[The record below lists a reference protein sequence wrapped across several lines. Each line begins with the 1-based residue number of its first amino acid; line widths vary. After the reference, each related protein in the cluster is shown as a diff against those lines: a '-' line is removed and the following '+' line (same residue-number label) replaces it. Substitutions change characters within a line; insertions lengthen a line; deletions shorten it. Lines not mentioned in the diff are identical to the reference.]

1 MTASSSSRDRRTKAE
16 LAAEIDRLQGEISQM
31 SQKMDK
37 KMKESRVT
45 MTVRLPIS
53 LRDSIRSAAAEEDL
67 SIQDI
72 FEEALARW
80 VSARNR
86 SRR

>member
-1 MTASSSSRDRRTKAE
+1 MTASSSPRERRTKAE

-72 FEEALARW
+72 FEEALTRW
-80 VSARNR
+80 VSACNR

>member
-72 FEEALARW
+72 FEEALTRW

>member
-1 MTASSSSRDRRTKAE
+1 MTSSSPRDRRTKAE

-72 FEEALARW
+72 FEEALTRW